1 SLIDGYSAH
10 GHAER
15 GELPLSECI
24 SYQRTVPAHVHVR
37 GFAVFPRRP
46 RPRHGDYSSTASTT
60 DSVSAAGPEP
70 THPERGRRLLFLH
83 SFGSTRSVVLRRRH
97 DHHQQQ
103 QRPAGQEQH
112 HHQQQR
118 HNSANGAIFADGFI
132 LHTAPYSEPSIPSSS
147 VPVLTSKLTYT
158 SVPSTVPAMIFDEIY
173 YYLVDDFGLSADMGV
188 MHRDAQEEDHTGTT
202 ITYTAKISGQD
213 NVHLMSVR
221 VPQIIKFDSEVTT
234 IFIDM
239 TDEVVVIKGEKS
251 MRTTQGMSAIS
262 RRPCMINNEFT
273 DDAINQLKML
283 FSMLGNTP
291 QLTKP
296 CIEVQPGA

>member
-1 SLIDGYSAH
+1 MVTLLSLIDPSTDTQLADM
-10 GHAER
+10 ER
-15 GELPLSECI
+15 GELSLSECI
-24 SYQRTVPAHVHVR
+24 PNKGPHPRTYMYEDSWEFFLDDHVH
-37 GFAVFPRRP
+37 GEGITPP
-46 RPRHGDYSSTASTT
+46 QP
-60 DSVSAAGPEP
+60 PPP
-70 THPERGRRLLFLH
+70 TE
-83 SFGSTRSVVLRRRH
+83 SVVLRRRH

-132 LHTAPYSEPSIPSSS
+132 LHTALYSAPSIPSSS

-158 SVPSTVPAMIFDEIY
+158 SVPSTVPAMIFVEIY

-234 IFIDM
+234 ISIDM
-239 TDEVVVIKGEKS
+239 TDELVVVIKGENFYV
-251 MRTTQGMSAIS
+251 RTTQGMSAIS

-273 DDAINQLKML
+273 DDDINQLKML
-283 FSMLGNTP
+283 FFMLGNTP
-291 QLTKP
+291 QPTKP
-296 CIEVQPGA
+296 VYRKYNPVLRERSNLYSQWP